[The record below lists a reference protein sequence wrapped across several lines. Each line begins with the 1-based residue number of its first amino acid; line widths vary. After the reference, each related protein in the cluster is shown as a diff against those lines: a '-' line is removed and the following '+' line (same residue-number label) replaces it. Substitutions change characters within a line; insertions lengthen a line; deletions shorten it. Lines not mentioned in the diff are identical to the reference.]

1 MDDLI
6 SKQAVLDAIDAYK
19 YLDGNDAIYRLKQWL
34 NEQESVQPKMGRWIP
49 VSERLPED
57 KCKTYLVCSDD
68 GYIATIMY
76 DGNGR
81 WLIDD
86 CKIIAWMPLPT
97 AWKGEDQMG
106 YSQYFI
112 LNLFVANDTH
122 SATETN
128 STR

>member
-1 MDDLI
+1 MKIVIDIPQENYDHII
-6 SKQAVLDAIDAYK
+6 SEGFRANEDGRVVYKAILA
-19 YLDGNDAIYRLKQWL
+19 G
-34 NEQESVQPKMGRWIP
+34 VQPKMVRWIP

-86 CKIIAWMPLPT
+86 CKIIAWMPLPDP
-97 AWKGEDQMG
+97 WKGDDD
-106 YSQYFI
+106 
-112 LNLFVANDTH
+112 NAD
-122 SATETN
+122 
-128 STR
+128 RC